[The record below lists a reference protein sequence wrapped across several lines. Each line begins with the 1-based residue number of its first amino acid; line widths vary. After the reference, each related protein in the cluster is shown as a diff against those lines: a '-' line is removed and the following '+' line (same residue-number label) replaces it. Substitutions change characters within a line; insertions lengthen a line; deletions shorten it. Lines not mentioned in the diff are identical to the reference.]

1 VAGLQQKSSVP
12 MRLLSQRQA
21 GRDDRRRPLIILTA
35 VEKAALHFGTS
46 QQRWLDGASVD
57 DARRYIREGHFAPG
71 SMLPKIE
78 AAVEFAASRP
88 GRRTLITLL
97 GKAREGIE
105 GRTGTLIG

>member
-1 VAGLQQKSSVP
+1 MTAP
-12 MRLLSQRQA
+12 LSP
-21 GRDDRRRPLIILTA
+21 RRR
-35 VEKAALHFGTS
+35 AAA
-46 QQRWLDGASVD
+46 RWLRAPRPDAGAVQALQRALNLPEALCALLVARGMASVD

-71 SMLPKIE
+71 SMLPKVE